1 MAWGLRD
8 VVLRDGGP
16 RMVIFAGKGGLGK
29 TTSSAA
35 LAYAAALSGKRVLC
49 FSTDPQASLSDIF
62 ERDIF
67 GKGEVEVARNLY
79 VVEIDADAKISAY
92 IAEVKQRIRDMYKLE
107 EIPAEIEAYIDSSV
121 AEPAMYESATYDAMA
136 DYLARGDY
144 DLYVFDMPP
153 FGHGIRMLTMADVL
167 TSWVEKLTEVREK
180 AREYDEIASRLKGER
195 LIKEDEILNELKA
208 IKDKLTTFTD
218 FMRDKT
224 KSAFFMVMT
233 PEMMSVHDTERA
245 LQAFRSIGLTLSGI
259 VLNKVLPKELGSNP
273 SPYISYRYKQQEAV
287 LKVIE
292 EKFGDLVVAAIPMF
306 PREPKGLEG
315 LKEVAKHLVDGVT
328 RVW

>member
-1 MAWGLRD
+1 
-8 VVLRDGGP
+8 
-16 RMVIFAGKGGLGK
+16 MVIFAGKGGLGK

-35 LAYAAALSGKRVLC
+35 LAYAAALAKKKVLC

-62 ERDIF
+62 ERNIF
-67 GKGEVEVARNLY
+67 GKGEVEVAPNLY
-79 VVEIDADAKISAY
+79 VVEIDADAKVGAY
-92 IAEVKQRIRDMYKLE
+92 IEEVKQRIKDMYKLE
-107 EIPAEIEAYIDSSV
+107 EIPPEIEAYIDSSV

-180 AREYDEIASRLKGER
+180 AREYDEIASKLKGER
-195 LIKEDEILNELKA
+195 LVKEDEILNELKQ
-208 IKDKLTTFTD
+208 IRDKLTTFTD
-218 FMRDKT
+218 FMRERT

-245 LQAFRSIGLTLSGI
+245 LEAFKSIGLSLAGI
-259 VLNKVLPKELGSNP
+259 VLNKVLPRDFHSSP
-273 SPYISYRYKQQEAV
+273 SPYISYRYRQQESV
-287 LKVIE
+287 MRVIE

-306 PREPKGLEG
+306 PREPKGLDG
-315 LKEVAKHLVDGVT
+315 LREVAKHLVDGVT
-328 RVW
+328 KLW